1 MSASFALLL
10 FAAQSSTPAPAP
22 SPATPPAT
30 VAAPRAPETAGSAM
44 SLDQARLV
52 QCRQA
57 IEDDPAEAVLTAG
70 DWIGTTATSP
80 FAHQCLG
87 LAYMAQQ
94 EFASA
99 ASAFGEA
106 ARLSASDNRT
116 FSAGLSVNA
125 GSAALTAG
133 DGPGARRHLDSAI
146 NAGVLSGPALGN
158 AYVERARSAVL
169 TNDLAT
175 ARSDLEAAKPLVASD
190 AMVWLLSATLHRRQ
204 NQLAEAQADIQQ
216 AATLSPRDPAI
227 ALEAGNI
234 AVGAGNLGSARAS
247 WQSVL
252 AISTSGAA
260 AQAAR
265 AHLAELDRFER
276 EEGTRA
282 AQNAATAPGVPVAP
296 SAPQPTP
303 QPAPQ

>member
-1 MSASFALLL
+1 MSASLALLL
-10 FAAQSSTPAPAP
+10 FAAQSSTPAP

-57 IEDDPAEAVLTAG
+57 IEEDPAEAVLTAG
-70 DWIGTTATSP
+70 DWIGTAATSP

-106 ARLSASDNRT
+106 ARLSSSDNRT

-125 GSAALTAG
+125 GSAALAAG

-175 ARSDLEAAKPLVASD
+175 ARSDLEAAKPLVEIASTLCQLARAATRLPAPTAIFPASSAIAGSRGDKVAACWISACASASWFCRRWSVAERSHTIASD
-190 AMVWLLSATLHRRQ
+190 A
-204 NQLAEAQADIQQ
+204 
-216 AATLSPRDPAI
+216 
-227 ALEAGNI
+227 
-234 AVGAGNLGSARAS
+234 
-247 WQSVL
+247 
-252 AISTSGAA
+252 TSGLAA
-260 AQAAR
+260 SRSLRAVAR
-265 AHLAELDRFER
+265 SLVRTAE
-276 EEGTRA
+276 RA
-282 AQNAATAPGVPVAP
+282 RST
-296 SAPQPTP
+296 
-303 QPAPQ
+303 